1 MSSKLQSL
9 WFEKYRPNNVKE
21 YVFKNKQLEKIVY
34 GFIEEQSFGH
44 LILAG
49 PPGTGKTS
57 LAKMLINETNVEDA
71 DVLYINASKD
81 NGVDMIRQKVTTFS
95 QTMPWGRFKVIL
107 LDEADYMSP
116 EGQAALRSAMEM
128 YAESVRFILTCN
140 YPDRLIP
147 AMFSRSQL
155 IHIDM
160 LDETDFSVR
169 VAEILVAEGVE
180 FDLAVFDNYMK
191 VSYPDLRKAINM
203 VQLNTVNGK
212 LQAPTQDDGSTNWKF
227 EMIELFRKKQ
237 YRAARQHIIKNIRYD
252 EYVET
257 FKFLYQNLELFG
269 ASEDIQDQAVV
280 IIRDGLVRHSMIA
293 DPEINLSA
301 TIVELEQLQK

>member
-1 MSSKLQSL
+1 MNSKLQSL
-9 WFEKYRPNNVKE
+9 WFEKYRPKTVKE
-21 YVFKNKQLEKIVY
+21 YVFKNKQLEKIVN

-81 NGVDMIRQKVTTFS
+81 NGVDMIRQKVTAFS

-107 LDEADYMSP
+107 LDEADYMTP

-155 IHIDM
+155 VHLDT

-180 FDLAVFDNYMK
+180 FDLGVFDNYMK
-191 VSYPDLRKAINM
+191 VSYPDLRKAINI
-203 VQLNTVNGK
+203 VQLNTVNGI
-212 LQAPTQDDGSTNWKF
+212 LEAPTQEDASTNWKF
-227 EMIELFRKKQ
+227 EMIDLFKNKQ

-269 ASEDIQDQAVV
+269 ENEDIQDQAVV

-301 TIVELEQLQK
+301 TIIELEQLQK